1 MSPNHRSPA
10 RVHRGIES
18 GGIQGMVPDLEVFA
32 GLQPLVP
39 QSADDLT
46 DQQQGLPVVLGELA
60 EAQS

>member
-1 MSPNHRSPA
+1 
-10 RVHRGIES
+10 
-18 GGIQGMVPDLEVFA
+18 MVPDLEVFA